1 MKIGVIRGGI
11 SSEREVSLKTGSEII
26 NNLDKSKYEVFDI
39 VIDNKSDVAKKI
51 DEIKPDFVYIA
62 LHGKFGEDGKV
73 QAILE
78 SFDIPYSGPGV
89 MASALCMDKDI
100 TKRIISTYGIRTAKW
115 MSIRKGENISWKE
128 VQKLGNRVILK
139 PNYGGSSLG
148 VFFVENEE
156 EYKIAIEEIFKMD
169 KEIVIEEILSGTEIS
184 VPIIDGVVYPT
195 LLIEALAGTY
205 FDYVSKYQDGG
216 ARETVVEFDKELQ
229 DEINEFTKR
238 AYYATKCEGF
248 SRIDYMIVDNKPYLI
263 EINTLPGMTAAS
275 LLPKSLASKGYSYA
289 QALDLLIE
297 VSNKIER

>member
-115 MSIRKGENISWKE
+115 MSIRKGENISWKD
-128 VQKLGNRVILK
+128 I
-139 PNYGGSSLG
+139 
-148 VFFVENEE
+148 VE
-156 EYKIAIEEIFKMD
+156 
-169 KEIVIEEILSGTEIS
+169 GRH
-184 VPIIDGVVYPT
+184 
-195 LLIEALAGTY
+195 
-205 FDYVSKYQDGG
+205 YV
-216 ARETVVEFDKELQ
+216 
-229 DEINEFTKR
+229 
-238 AYYATKCEGF
+238 
-248 SRIDYMIVDNKPYLI
+248 
-263 EINTLPGMTAAS
+263 
-275 LLPKSLASKGYSYA
+275 
-289 QALDLLIE
+289 
-297 VSNKIER
+297 